1 MYKKIYD
8 FCKVKNS
15 GGAHKNGL
23 KYSNRIDWIINLLKS
38 NKIDYEIDE
47 FEIFRFPNNKFY
59 NIILPGDSGKFVTA
73 HHDVVNINS
82 DNANDNSASVI
93 NAIMTKILSPETT
106 VILLDAE
113 EPPMMG
119 VGSQRAS
126 EMINVGKYGKC
137 DWILNFEL
145 TGKGGENFFIGN
157 YGNTLNNHIKNLFN
171 CPVVQIPFND
181 ANIFNKNGLIST
193 VINPLPILSEKSSY
207 RDYNDEL
214 LTHNG
219 HYLDF
224 SIVYNC
230 HSIRDSVDT
239 IDPKDMQDFVE
250 KVVMKILSGIS
261 NS

>member
-1 MYKKIYD
+1 MYEKILD
-8 FCKVKNS
+8 FCKVKNL

-23 KYSNRIDWIINLLKS
+23 EQSNRIKWIINLLKS
-38 NKIDYEIDE
+38 NNIYYEIDE
-47 FEIFRFPNNKFY
+47 WETLRFPNNKFY
-59 NIILPGDSGKFVTA
+59 NIILPGNSGKFVTA
-73 HHDVVNINS
+73 HHDIVNINS

-93 NAIMTKILSPETT
+93 NAIMTKIHSPETT

-126 EMINVGKYGKC
+126 EMINAGNYGKC

-145 TGKGGENFFIGN
+145 TGNGGENFFIGN
-157 YGNTLNNHIKNLFN
+157 YGNTLNDHIKGLFD
-171 CPVVQIPFND
+171 CPIVQTPFND

-193 VINPLPILSEKSSY
+193 VINPLPILSEKSNY
-207 RDYNDEL
+207 RDCNDEPL
-214 LTHNG
+214 IHNG

-230 HSIRDSVDT
+230 HSMKDSVET
-239 IDPKDMQDFVE
+239 IKIEDMKNFVE
-250 KVVMKILSGIS
+250 QVVLKILS
-261 NS
+261 

>member
-1 MYKKIYD
+1 MYGKIYD

-23 KYSNRIDWIINLLKS
+23 KYSNRIVWIINLLKS

-47 FEIFRFPNNKFY
+47 FEIPRFPKNKFY
-59 NIILPGDSGKFVTA
+59 NIILPGNSGKFVTA

-93 NAIMTKILSPETT
+93 NAIMTKILIPETT

-126 EMINVGKYGKC
+126 EMINAGKYGKC

-157 YGNTLNNHIKNLFN
+157 YRNTLNTHIKNLFD
-171 CPVVQIPFND
+171 CPVVQTPFND

-193 VINPLPILSEKSSY
+193 VINPLPILSEKSNY

-230 HSIRDSVDT
+230 HSMRDSVDT
-239 IDPKDMQDFVE
+239 IDPVDMKNFVE
-250 KVVMKILSGIS
+250 RVVLKILY
-261 NS
+261 

>member
-47 FEIFRFPNNKFY
+47 FEILRFPNNKFY
-59 NIILPGDSGKFVTA
+59 NIILPGNSGKFVTA

-230 HSIRDSVDT
+230 HSIRDSIDT

>member
-1 MYKKIYD
+1 MYEKIYD

-23 KYSNRIDWIINLLKS
+23 KYSNRIKWIINLLKS

-47 FEIFRFPNNKFY
+47 FEILRFPNNKFY
-59 NIILPGDSGKFVTA
+59 NIILPGNSGKFVTA

-93 NAIMTKILSPETT
+93 NAIMTKIISPETT

-126 EMINVGKYGKC
+126 EMINDGKYGKC

-171 CPVVQIPFND
+171 CPVVQTPFND

-230 HSIRDSVDT
+230 HSMKDSVDT
-239 IDPKDMQDFVE
+239 IDPVDMKNFVE
-250 KVVMKILSGIS
+250 RVVLKILY
-261 NS
+261 

>member
-171 CPVVQIPFND
+171 CPVVQTPFND

>member
-171 CPVVQIPFND
+171 CPVVQTPFND

-230 HSIRDSVDT
+230 HSIRDSIDT